1 MESKKK
7 IILVEISSSKEI
19 LLNVENLIIQLVF
32 IAYNM
37 VGMSLDCGNNQGFL
51 KTFTEYGIMHK
62 GMGEGFTQFLKN
74 IVKGL

>member
-1 MESKKK
+1 MPKKGK
-7 IILVEISSSKEI
+7 LISEDDNLQEI

-37 VGMSLDCGNNQGFL
+37 VGMSLDCGNKQGFL

-74 IVKGL
+74 FVKGL

>member
-1 MESKKK
+1 MPKKEK
-7 IILVEISSSKEI
+7 LISEDDNLQEI

-37 VGMSLDCGNNQGFL
+37 VGMSLDCGNKQGFL

-74 IVKGL
+74 FVKGL

>member
-37 VGMSLDCGNNQGFL
+37 VGMS
-51 KTFTEYGIMHK
+51 
-62 GMGEGFTQFLKN
+62 
-74 IVKGL
+74 

>member
-7 IILVEISSSKEI
+7 IILVEVSSSKNFF
-19 LLNVENLIIQLVF
+19 LNVENLIIQLFF

-37 VGMSLDCGNNQGFL
+37 VGMSLDCGNKQGYL

-74 IVKGL
+74 FVKSL

>member
-37 VGMSLDCGNNQGFL
+37 VGMSLDCGNKQCFL
-51 KTFTEYGIMHK
+51 KTLLNTALCIKEW
-62 GMGEGFTQFLKN
+62 
-74 IVKGL
+74 VKISLNF